1 MYHAAA
7 LFVKRK
13 NDNQLQITTDL
24 RQAYELQTID
34 KKS

>member
-13 NDNQLQITTDL
+13 NDNQLQIMTDL
-24 RQAYELQTID
+24 R
-34 KKS
+34 